1 MFLASISI
9 YCLSTS
15 IISEG
20 LLHKVVAILKI
31 LAMLELSDLPFRIL
45 LEAKKHSVG
54 ILPWLFLKIN
64 LLISLVLVIPRKI
77 VSFGSEPLV
86 VPWMIFLKVRSLVII
101 LPAFIFFPVK
111 MLPLLKRQSLLEVR
125 LTIKVC
131 LLPLVYQIEHLI
143 LLTWKVEMRL
153 ICDVRDGIWGE
164 TYHLDCCK
172 PQWNLQRLEL
182 KSTVLEL
189 GKLWRDTGKLI
200 DEGLFLR
207 LDVIELF

>member
-31 LAMLELSDLPFRIL
+31 LAMLELSDLPFRII
-45 LEAKKHSVG
+45 LEATKHCVG
-54 ILPWLFLKIN
+54 IVPWLFLKIN
-64 LLISLVLVIPRKI
+64 LLISLVVVIPRKI

-101 LPAFIFFPVK
+101 LPPLIFFPVK
-111 MLPLLKRQSLLEVR
+111 MLPLLKRHSLLEVR

-131 LLPLVYQIEHLI
+131 LLPLVDQIEHLI

-189 GKLWRDTGKLI
+189 DKLWRDTGKLI